1 MFVKICGLRTAAAVE
16 AAVDE
21 GVDALGFVFA
31 DSPRRVSP
39 EEARALCVGLPRKIK
54 RVAVMRRPKQSEL
67 NAVIKGFNPRW
78 LQTDSGD
85 FEWLD
90 TAPIG
95 KCLPVYRS
103 GAVVPPQGGMVLFES
118 ANSGQGEL
126 ADWEQAAEIAQRQKL
141 ILAGGLTPDN
151 VARAIEQVRPW
162 GVDVSSGIE
171 LERGVKDIG
180 LIRAFVAAA
189 RSAS

>member
-1 MFVKICGLRTAAAVE
+1 
-16 AAVDE
+16 
-21 GVDALGFVFA
+21 
-31 DSPRRVSP
+31 
-39 EEARALCVGLPRKIK
+39 
-54 RVAVMRRPKQSEL
+54 
-67 NAVIKGFNPRW
+67 
-78 LQTDSGD
+78 
-85 FEWLD
+85 
-90 TAPIG
+90 
-95 KCLPVYRS
+95 
-103 GAVVPPQGGMVLFES
+103 MVLFES

-151 VARAIEQVRPW
+151 VALAIEQVRPW

-189 RSAS
+189 RSAP

>member
-1 MFVKICGLRTAAAVE
+1 MAIEAAGAGLVHQPPKEEALREFLAAAAVRE
-16 AAVDE
+16 SVLPVPTITRPKAPASR
-21 GVDALGFVFA
+21 
-31 DSPRRVSP
+31 SPRSKKRFRQRLQVW
-39 EEARALCVGLPRKIK
+39 
-54 RVAVMRRPKQSEL
+54 RVASGL
-67 NAVIKGFNPRW
+67 IAVVN
-78 LQTDSGD
+78 Q
-85 FEWLD
+85 LD
-90 TAPIG
+90 TGAIG

-103 GAVVPPQGGMVLFES
+103 GDVVPPQGGMVLFES

-141 ILAGGLTPDN
+141 ILAGGLNPDN
-151 VARAIEQVRPW
+151 VARAVEQVRPW

-189 RSAS
+189 RSAP

>member
-16 AAVDE
+16 AAVDA

-39 EEARALCVGLPRKIK
+39 EEALALCAGLPRKIT

-67 NAVIKGFNPRW
+67 NAVMKGFNPRW

-90 TAPIG
+90 TTID

-103 GAVVPPQGGMVLFES
+103 GDVVPPQGGMVLFES

-141 ILAGGLTPDN
+141 VLAGGLNPDN

-171 LERGVKDIG
+171 LERGLKDIG